1 MSLTGV
7 SVADVLRVNKELF
20 CAGCRSGTFVKESGW
35 WQTSITM
42 ASRRLIS
49 SRTPPANV
57 LQRRFP
63 ATKRQLIRHFHD
75 RSWLA

>member
-20 CAGCRSGTFVKESGW
+20 CAGCRSGKFVKESGW
-35 WQTSITM
+35 WQTSIAM

-49 SRTPPANV
+49 SRTANV

-63 ATKRQLIRHFHD
+63 AAKRQLIRHFHD